1 MSTKE
6 NIICT
11 IDNIP
16 MYWQSADTLSES
28 EKYEYNLHEDKS
40 LSFEGIVVFMDSV
53 AAVYSDDAGQQYY
66 FYLDDIEGS
75 DDKGYGCGTHNF
87 FWQAEIAAVISR
99 LKGQKIDESAIK
111 FVDIN

>member
-6 NIICT
+6 NIIYI

-28 EKYEYNLHEDKS
+28 EKYEYNLHES
-40 LSFEGIVVFMDSV
+40 EELSFEGVAVFMDSV
-53 AAVYSDDAGQQYY
+53 AAVYLDDAGQQYY

-75 DDKGYGCGTHNF
+75 NDEGYSCGSFNL

-99 LKGQKIDESAIK
+99 LKGQKIDESNIK
-111 FVDIN
+111 FIDIN